1 MEFEKRLLRSR
12 KPLSDCTNTN
22 TRTSP
27 HSSSSIRSV
36 VKPHKHNLSTVFKK
50 LSDTYKFGANSEST
64 NDFPNFENAS
74 NPSSLQLPLDST
86 PSRPEKSSNVSDTS
100 NCEPEPHSVY
110 TRRKSSNP
118 TSVQLPLSSTPS
130 QPVKSSSVCVTSD
143 NRDFE
148 PPSAGT
154 GSLILDERKTKG
166 KAIADPFISPP
177 DAKIL
182 NNRDKSFEIEGVS
195 QPKAFTVP
203 CRKKQRCMRSK
214 SKHGL
219 PQDFIEKQR
228 AYFAEVDAFE
238 LAEEEVASDEELE

>member
-86 PSRPEKSSNVSDTS
+86 PSRPEKSSNV
-100 NCEPEPHSVY
+100 
-110 TRRKSSNP
+110 
-118 TSVQLPLSSTPS
+118 
-130 QPVKSSSVCVTSD
+130 SD